1 MDSFDKQQIRGR
13 MQELMHALGDSVCV
27 ELSMLASENVC
38 GHVRFINAKTILCYM
53 AMRKE
58 ADPARVVQRAREE
71 GKRVAFPYCINSQ
84 DMIALE
90 PETPDC
96 MEVGAYGI
104 QTPIRACAREMQP
117 DEIDL
122 IIVPGLA
129 FDTFGGRLGR
139 GAGFYDRY
147 LKRTIAFRMGFCL
160 SQQVVE
166 HVPMAYHDC
175 HMQALSTNLQCYS
188 INT

>member
-1 MDSFDKQQIRGR
+1 MDQFGKQQIRSR
-13 MQELMHALGDSVCV
+13 MQALMHALGDSVFV
-27 ELSMLASENVC
+27 ELSMLASQNVC
-38 GHVRFINAKTILCYM
+38 GHVCFKNAKTILCYM
-53 AMRKE
+53 AMRRE
-58 ADPARVVQRAREE
+58 ADPACIVQRAREE
-71 GKRVAFPYCINSQ
+71 GKRVAFPYCTNSR

-90 PETPDC
+90 PEAPDC

-104 QTPIRACAREMQP
+104 QAPMRARAWEIQP

-147 LKRTIAFRMGFCL
+147 LKSTNAFRMGFCL

-166 HVPMAYHDC
+166 RVPMAYHDC
-175 HMQALSTNLQCYS
+175 YMQALSTELQCCS
-188 INT
+188 I